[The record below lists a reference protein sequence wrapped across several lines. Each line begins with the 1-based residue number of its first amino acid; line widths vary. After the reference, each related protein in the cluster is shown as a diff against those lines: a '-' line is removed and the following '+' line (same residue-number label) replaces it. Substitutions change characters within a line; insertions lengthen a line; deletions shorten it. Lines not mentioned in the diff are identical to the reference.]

1 MGTRLLDD
9 AAALLAVH
17 APADT
22 TEAGHRA
29 RMLALLQAGRAGRL
43 APCSRSCFDPG
54 HFTASSFVLSPDL
67 GAVLLILHA
76 RLGFW
81 MQPGGHV
88 EPDDLS
94 LEAAARREVLEETGL
109 GGLERWPP
117 GCPGL
122 LDVDIHHIPA
132 RRDEPSHA
140 ELSRGAGADGS
151 NSALPGRR
159 HEPAHHHFDL
169 RWLFRS
175 PSAILGESDEVR
187 GVRWVPLAE
196 VASVR
201 SDASV
206 MRAIT
211 RIRALLVP

>member
-122 LDVDIHHIPA
+122 LDVDIHRIPA
-132 RRDEPSHA
+132 RRDEPSH
-140 ELSRGAGADGS
+140 E
-151 NSALPGRR
+151 
-159 HEPAHHHFDL
+159 HFDL

-175 PSAILGESDEVR
+175 PSATLGESDEVR